1 MRIGRIIVVAVGL
14 ATTGCAY
21 NAVGFVAAN
30 VTKTADAVVVD
41 AYSVGAYLRTRPDNP
56 GVSVGY
62 SRHTYLFT
70 RDELPDAAPGWHY
83 WSIPLGATAH
93 VIDSRVA
100 GLDVRA
106 TQRETSVALGY
117 AATTVMAQIPSNDSV
132 ILAVDYTPDRP
143 ELTRLVYQKEGEN
156 EKPCLD
162 RGAARACLAMG
173 LRTDPALRGRDDSAG
188 P

>member
-1 MRIGRIIVVAVGL
+1 MRIGRIMVVAVGL
-14 ATTGCAY
+14 AATGCAY
-21 NAVGFVAAN
+21 NNVGFVAAN
-30 VTKTADAVVVD
+30 VTETADAVVVD
-41 AYSVGAYLRTRPDNP
+41 TYSIGAYLRTRPDDP

-62 SRHTYLFT
+62 SRHSYLFT

-106 TQRETSVALGY
+106 TQRETSVAFGY
-117 AATTVMAQIPSNDSV
+117 AATTVMAQIPKDDSV
-132 ILAVDYTPDRP
+132 IMAVDYSPDRP

-156 EKPCLD
+156 AKPCLD

-173 LRTDPALRGRDDSAG
+173 LRTDPALRWSDDGGR
-188 P
+188 